1 MVQVMYPAEVQGGVK
16 LHNSVAALHE
26 VVCDVDWRTCVD
38 VVVIWLVLREAC
50 DVVAKAWEVALVI
63 CVVLRKFC
71 VDVNKF
77 CVVLRSV
84 CVLLCVI

>member
-1 MVQVMYPAEVQGGVK
+1 MK

-63 CVVLRKFC
+63 
-71 VDVNKF
+71 
-77 CVVLRSV
+77 
-84 CVLLCVI
+84 